1 MSHYYQQDREQE
13 HFEAWLDENSWT
25 KLAGDFYECAGCH
38 VWHEDDVMKEYQEAV
53 KGGWEID
60 D

>member
-38 VWHEDDVMKEYQEAV
+38 VLHEDDVMKEYEEAC
-53 KGGWEID
+53 KNGWKSEG
-60 D
+60 